1 MIVTAHQP
9 GYFPWLG
16 LLDKIARGDLY
27 ILMDEVQLAD
37 RAFQHRNIFMDV
49 KGGIRFL
56 TVDVLKKGYRGRPI
70 RDMTVRGCDWQ
81 DRHEK
86 FLQLNYGKCPH
97 FEEVY
102 EKIRF
107 IFSKEYNRL
116 QDVLADSMTV
126 LFEMLDINTPVKLQS
141 ELPYDRTAR
150 KSGLILSLVGSVNAT
165 GYLCGQ
171 GARNYMKPEDFAMN
185 GIQIVY
191 HEFSH
196 PVYPQ
201 RNAGK
206 NEFADGLSGLD
217 MLFNIGIE
225 NAKETFWNNTGRR
238 RALCEK

>member
-49 KGGIRFL
+49 KGCIRYL
-56 TVDVLKKGYRGRPI
+56 TVDVLKKGYRSRTI
-70 RDMTVRGCDWQ
+70 KDMTVSGSEWQ

-86 FLQLNYGKCPH
+86 FLQLNYGKCHH

-116 QDVLADSMTV
+116 QDVLTDSMTV
-126 LFEMLDINTPVKLQS
+126 LFEMLDINTSMKLQS
-141 ELPYDRTAR
+141 ELTYDRAAR
-150 KSGLILSLVGSVNAT
+150 RSELILSLAGAVNAT

-185 GIQIVY
+185 GIRIVY

-196 PVYPQ
+196 PAYPQ
-201 RNAGK
+201 LNAEK
-206 NEFADGLSGLD
+206 NGFADGLSSLD

-225 NAKETFWNNTGRR
+225 NAKEIFWNNIGRR
-238 RALCEK
+238 RVLCEK